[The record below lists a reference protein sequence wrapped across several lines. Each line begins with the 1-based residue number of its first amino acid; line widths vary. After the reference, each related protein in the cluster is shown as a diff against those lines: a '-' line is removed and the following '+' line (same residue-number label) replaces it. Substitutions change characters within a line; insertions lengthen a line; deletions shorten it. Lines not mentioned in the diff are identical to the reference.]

1 MLRVLLEVGQ
11 TLLTEPVC
19 PLCGDGIRESLLET
33 KLCSACFEILGLRN
47 SGCKGLHPLP
57 WWAVGTYEDALRSC
71 LLKLKRTHSKRIL
84 DVLVNS
90 LKPWLPALDQSWL
103 VPIPSWKR
111 RQGNLLPAR
120 LAERLG
126 PVKPELLQRTQAR
139 IGQHHLN
146 RRQRL
151 TNLKGAFHSPASNH
165 SLNVWLVDDVL
176 TTGATAVAA
185 QTALTKAGHSVQGLI
200 CLARTPIPRSRR

>member
-1 MLRVLLEVGQ
+1 MLRALLEIGR

-19 PLCGDGIRESLLET
+19 PLCATRIHEDQSEPRPCPACVESL
-33 KLCSACFEILGLRN
+33 GLQI
-47 SGCKGLHPLP
+47 SGYKGLHPLP
-57 WWAVGTYEDALRSC
+57 WWAAGMYDGALRSC
-71 LLKLKRTHSKRIL
+71 LLDLKRTHSNRIL
-84 DVLVNS
+84 DALVNS
-90 LKPWLPALDQSWL
+90 LKPCLPLTDRSWL

-120 LAERLG
+120 MAERLG
-126 PVKPELLQRTQAR
+126 PVKPDLLRRTQAC

-146 RRQRL
+146 RHQRL
-151 TNLKGAFHSPASNH
+151 TNLRGAFHSPASNR
-165 SLNVWLVDDVL
+165 SLNVWLVDDIL